1 MLKFAEKI
9 SLLKP
14 LLSLLALLLF
24 FTACK
29 PTSAIITSKKE
40 AENKGVYV
48 APVAKKNSV
57 KKEKIT
63 QNESKKTSPK
73 KKIISDAEAT
83 DYEINTDS
91 TSYLVKQLILAAKEN
106 IGVRYKSGGITSE
119 GFDCSGL
126 MYTVF
131 DLYHIKLP
139 HSSSDQAKLGQVV
152 ALENAKKGDLIF
164 FKTNGHRQIS
174 HVGMVVEITADDI
187 KFIHSSTSSGV
198 IISSTNEAY
207 YKRTFVQVNRVLE

>member
-1 MLKFAEKI
+1 MPKFAEKI
-9 SLLKP
+9 TLLKP
-14 LLSLLALLLF
+14 LFSLFVLLLF

-29 PTSAIITSKKE
+29 PTSAIITSKKV

-48 APVAKKNSV
+48 APIAKKNSV
-57 KKEKIT
+57 KKEKLVQKEI
-63 QNESKKTSPK
+63 EKPSPNK
-73 KKIISDAEAT
+73 NIISDTEAT
-83 DYEINTDS
+83 DYDINTDS
-91 TSYLVKQLILAAKEN
+91 TSYLVEQLILAAKEN

-126 MYTVF
+126 MYNIF

-174 HVGMVVEITADDI
+174 HVGMVVEITDSDI

>member
-1 MLKFAEKI
+1 M
-9 SLLKP
+9 KP
-14 LLSLLALLLF
+14 ILSLFLLF
-24 FTACK
+24 LLFTACK
-29 PTSAIITSKKE
+29 PTSAIITSKKS
-40 AENKGVYV
+40 AQNKGVYV
-48 APVAKKNSV
+48 APVAKKSSV
-57 KKEKIT
+57 KKEKLVQHENNKT
-63 QNESKKTSPK
+63 ASKKS
-73 KKIISDAEAT
+73 KISNTEAT
-83 DYEINTDS
+83 DFEINTDN
-91 TSYLVKQLILAAKEN
+91 TSYLVEQLILAAKEN
-106 IGVRYKSGGITSE
+106 MGVPYRSGGITPE

-139 HSSSDQAKLGQVV
+139 HSSYDQAKLGQVI

-164 FKTNGHRQIS
+164 FKTNGRQIS